1 MARSDLFRPLRYCGR
16 NSIVIY
22 LAFFLPMAATRA
34 VLLKSG
40 LIADV
45 GTISAL
51 VTLAGVIGSLAL
63 FWAVRGTPARFLFE
77 RPSPFWLAPPK
88 RVVLQPA
95 E

>member
-1 MARSDLFRPLRYCGR
+1 
-16 NSIVIY
+16 
-22 LAFFLPMAATRA
+22 
-34 VLLKSG
+34 

-45 GTISAL
+45 GTVPAL
-51 VTLAGVIGSLAL
+51 ATFAGIIGSLSL

-88 RVVLQPA
+88 RLVLQPA